1 MLRKIEEMFGFT
13 VRGRDED
20 VGRIHDFYFDS
31 QNWTIRYIVV
41 ETGPWLFG
49 ERVLLAPRA
58 LQRLEWDEERVS
70 VALTQRQIEEAPNAD
85 LAQPV
90 SEQQLREMHTYY
102 GWPWWGGALLQSG
115 PAYLPMPFPAP
126 ALAKEEGGE
135 EQRDRPYLRSSRE
148 VIGYR
153 IHALD
158 GDIGHTTDLLATPA
172 DWIIRYLLVDTRRWL
187 PGREVIVSPMWVE
200 DIRWLEGKIYVDLYK
215 ESVKNSPEYDFNQP
229 ISTAYEKRLHHHYN
243 RTGYWTGTDV

>member
-115 PAYLPMPFPAP
+115 PAYLPMPLPAP
-126 ALAKEEGGE
+126 ALAEEEGEE